1 MFVRFSETRDLVH
14 RTAHGLTPQQLQYRP
29 DASRW
34 SVAENLEHVTIV
46 SIGGRGQVA
55 LPVKSNHC
63 ASKLPTP
70 TYHEQ
75 FAEFDTI

>member
-34 SVAENLEHVTIV
+34 SVAENLEHITIV
-46 SIGGRGQVA
+46 SIGGRGQVLGSRVTGKVQSLRVEIA
-55 LPVKSNHC
+55 NTDLS
-63 ASKLPTP
+63 
-70 TYHEQ
+70 
-75 FAEFDTI
+75 